1 MHEMASGTNPG
12 QEKTIRWSPVLENK
26 MFLTQSSSQP
36 SSLIPIYT
44 SKQNKRKYYTMPITS
59 ADATEPQVSQQNNT
73 NYRLTKLLIKQA
85 LQGILNG
92 LKALFKNAQSGDVVS
107 WEHMNGVTEELLK
120 ALEFKKDDDPWWHN
134 MKRAHTKSKEG
145 LEDLKRAIDDGAGI

>member
-73 NYRLTKLLIKQA
+73 NYRLTKLLIK
-85 LQGILNG
+85 
-92 LKALFKNAQSGDVVS
+92 
-107 WEHMNGVTEELLK
+107 
-120 ALEFKKDDDPWWHN
+120 
-134 MKRAHTKSKEG
+134 
-145 LEDLKRAIDDGAGI
+145 